1 MNKEGAHEDMPSMTS
16 PQPRTPTGLFNQ
28 GLVLVS
34 LAFLVTMIGTTL
46 PTPLYPLYQHQFHIS
61 QLMVTVIFAV
71 YAAGTIAALLLCG
84 SWSDQIG
91 RRVIVYAALAFSAL
105 SAIIFA
111 WGASLPWILVAR
123 VLSGI
128 SAGLVTGAATIF
140 VIELAPAQ
148 YHHKA
153 ALLAAVI
160 NMGGLG
166 LGPLLGGL
174 LAQYA
179 PWPTHLVFIL
189 HLVLIALAAAG
200 LAMAPETVKVRVQ
213 PRLRPQGLAL
223 PHEVRSVFLP
233 AAIAGVA
240 GFAVLGFFNALT
252 PAFMGSILGLH
263 NLALTGIVV
272 FVVFAAS
279 TVGQMALGLLPQR
292 LALPAGCVLLACGAL
307 VVAAAI
313 ITSSLALLIA
323 GAILAGSGQGLGFRA
338 GLAAVTQASPEARRA
353 EVISSFFVVL
363 YTAISVPV
371 IVLGLWSDALGLRSA
386 GTGFAVIVAVLSLLA
401 LVSLVWERRR
411 H

>member
-1 MNKEGAHEDMPSMTS
+1 MPSMTS

-84 SWSDQIG
+84 SWSDQLG

-105 SAIIFA
+105 SAMLFA

-148 YHHKA
+148 DHHKA

-179 PWPTHLVFIL
+179 PWPTHLVFIVDL
-189 HLVLIALAAAG
+189 TLIALAAAG
-200 LAMAPETVKVRVQ
+200 LAMAPETVKVSAQ
-213 PRLRPQGLAL
+213 PRLRLQILAV
-223 PHEVRSVFLP
+223 PHEVRGVFLP
-233 AAIAGVA
+233 AAIAGIA

-252 PAFMGSILGLH
+252 PAFISNILGLH
-263 NLALTGIVV
+263 HLALIGMVV

-279 TVGQMALGLLPQR
+279 TAGQLALGLLPQR
-292 LALPAGCVLLACGAL
+292 FALPAGCVLLAFGAL

-313 ITSSLALLIA
+313 ITSSLALLIV

-338 GLAAVTQASPEARRA
+338 GLAAVAHASPEARRA

-371 IVLGLWSDALGLRSA
+371 IGLGLWSDALGLRSA
-386 GTGFAVIVAVLSLLA
+386 GTGFAVIVAALSLLA
-401 LVSLVWERRR
+401 LLTLVYSRA
-411 H
+411 HSPKL